1 MLARRHRVVL
11 VSHQANR
18 LAEILA
24 EEGLATTSLEAI
36 DKKPQ
41 PGSLTLLRGILEKGW
56 VMDGTTHLFSDSE
69 LFGFLKQQ
77 RLARKRPAVS
87 TKLYIDINPGDY
99 VVHVDHGVA
108 RFTGITTIKRNS
120 STGEYLVLEYAAGD
134 RLYVPTQQIER
145 LSRYIGG
152 GGPPQPGRLGSADWI
167 RAKEKAREA
176 AANMAE
182 ELMELYAAREVVPG
196 HAFGGDTIW
205 QGEMEASFPY
215 IETPDQ
221 LTVQQQI
228 KDDMEKA
235 KPMDRFVL
243 GDVGYGKTEV
253 AVRAAFKAVMEG
265 KQVALLV
272 PTTVLAQQHYVTF
285 THRLAAF
292 PVRIEVLSRFRT
304 PKEQQVVLEGLKIGA
319 IDICIGTHRLLQ
331 LDVVFNDL
339 GLLIID
345 EEQRF
350 GVAHKEY
357 LKKMRQEVDV
367 VTLSATP
374 IPRTLHMAL
383 SGVRDMSLI
392 ETPPEERLPVKTY
405 VTAWDERLIR
415 EVVLRELERNGQ
427 VYFVYNRV
435 QSIEHI
441 RHKLEVLIPEVS
453 FAVGHGQMPEGELER
468 VMSWFATGRIDVL
481 VCTTIIESG
490 LDVPNA
496 NTLIVHQA
504 DRFGLTQLYQLRGR
518 VGRGANMAYAYF
530 LYDRDRR
537 LSPNALKRLQT
548 MFEASELGAGFDIA
562 MKDLEI
568 RGAGTLLG
576 SQQSGHIS
584 AVGFNLYSQLL
595 AEAVEEQ
602 KAGREGKSLE
612 ELKSSRLPQPSV
624 DLPLAALI
632 PEEYVND
639 LESRLELY
647 RRLALARRI
656 EQLKEIETD
665 FADRFGSLPS
675 EVHNLLYAVRLKLK
689 ARNAGVS
696 AILTEGG
703 RITIR
708 LLEGLRLDENKLRLV
723 LRDGVR
729 PGGNQLRLNL
739 KKLGRDWRQVLEEVL
754 ERLG

>member
-1 MLARRHRVVL
+1 
-11 VSHQANR
+11 
-18 LAEILA
+18 
-24 EEGLATTSLEAI
+24 
-36 DKKPQ
+36 
-41 PGSLTLLRGILEKGW
+41 
-56 VMDGTTHLFSDSE
+56 
-69 LFGFLKQQ
+69 
-77 RLARKRPAVS
+77 
-87 TKLYIDINPGDY
+87 
-99 VVHVDHGVA
+99 
-108 RFTGITTIKRNS
+108 
-120 STGEYLVLEYAAGD
+120 
-134 RLYVPTQQIER
+134 
-145 LSRYIGG
+145 
-152 GGPPQPGRLGSADWI
+152 
-167 RAKEKAREA
+167 
-176 AANMAE
+176 
-182 ELMELYAAREVVPG
+182 
-196 HAFGGDTIW
+196 
-205 QGEMEASFPY
+205 
-215 IETPDQ
+215 
-221 LTVQQQI
+221 
-228 KDDMEKA
+228 
-235 KPMDRFVL
+235 
-243 GDVGYGKTEV
+243 
-253 AVRAAFKAVMEG
+253 
-265 KQVALLV
+265 
-272 PTTVLAQQHYVTF
+272 
-285 THRLAAF
+285 
-292 PVRIEVLSRFRT
+292 
-304 PKEQQVVLEGLKIGA
+304 
-319 IDICIGTHRLLQ
+319 
-331 LDVVFNDL
+331 
-339 GLLIID
+339 
-345 EEQRF
+345 
-350 GVAHKEY
+350 
-357 LKKMRQEVDV
+357 
-367 VTLSATP
+367 
-374 IPRTLHMAL
+374 
-383 SGVRDMSLI
+383 
-392 ETPPEERLPVKTY
+392 
-405 VTAWDERLIR
+405 
-415 EVVLRELERNGQ
+415 
-427 VYFVYNRV
+427 V

-548 MFEASELGAGFDIA
+548 MFEATELGAGFDIA

-708 LLEGLRLDENKLRLV
+708 LLEGLRLDENKLRSV